1 MYLKRIS
8 HTFLFILFCLSNGHT
23 QIFLQLEKY
32 NKTKVHKLATGSIFE
47 CKLKK
52 YPDHWQ
58 SYTIDRIMPEENALI
73 MNGEIFSLSDFS
85 EVRIRNKWAKGL
97 AVRLYQ
103 FAVVWFTYAGILAA
117 TGDYEIRTDTFII
130 GGTSITLGLLIEK
143 IFGTKKFKIGKNA
156 RLRIIDL
163 RLVVPDQ

>member
-1 MYLKRIS
+1 MSSSRIIY
-8 HTFLFILFCLSNGHT
+8 TFLIVLFFLVNAHA

-32 NKTKVHKLATGSIFE
+32 NKTKVYKLAPGSIFE
-47 CKLKK
+47 CKLHK
-52 YPDHWQ
+52 YPEHWQ
-58 SYTIDRIMPEENALI
+58 NYTIDRIIPEEKALI

-97 AVRLYQ
+97 ARKLYQ
-103 FAVVWFTYAGILAA
+103 FGFVWFTYAGILAI
-117 TGDYEIRTDTFII
+117 TGDYEIRKDTFII
-130 GGTSITLGLLIEK
+130 GGTSISLGLLVEK
-143 IFGTKKFKIGKNA
+143 IFATKKFKIGKNS